1 MNLNP
6 FNWFK
11 KEDPDPF
18 LLEAQDIF
26 KKKGNPVS
34 QKDLEKIKGEGFEE
48 LGGFGVT
55 GLHSYSTFYNRYINQ
70 QFESENEKIREY
82 RKMADMPEIADVIED
97 AVNESTQVDD
107 NGKVLHL
114 EFLNKELA
122 NNTNVV
128 DNITKEFNDFFYSKL
143 RIQDLLDDLF
153 YSYYTDGRLYCECII
168 NPNNSKE
175 GIQKLKKLP
184 AESMDFEYDR
194 TTGQILHFYQ
204 YLKPGCKRPDN
215 RAEAEKDP
223 HIIVFEPKQILHLT
237 FGKFGKSKKEVFG
250 FLEKAKQ
257 PFNQLKLLE
266 TSVIIYRIVRAPERF
281 VFKID
286 VGNMPRDKAL
296 KYVEKIK
303 QKFNKKMVYDPQT
316 GQMAYD
322 TNVMSMLE
330 NFFVPQCL
338 SLNTRIPLLT
348 GEIKT
353 LADLIEDH
361 KNGIINEVYSIDQNT
376 LKPIRGF
383 VQWAG
388 ITRKDAE
395 LIRVHLDNGEFID
408 CTPDHRF
415 VLRDGSECEAQ
426 YLTEGA
432 SLMPL
437 YKKTEAI
444 NSHPGAG
451 TYEQIL
457 DPSDNTW
464 KFSHRIFGNPK
475 EGCAIHHK
483 NFNRFDN
490 SSGNLITLPTKD
502 HIELHFRSNKE
513 RNSHL
518 PMLEALKDPNVRA
531 KQKAAASK
539 AMKKRFMDPSEKE
552 KMAILMKAK
561 WENDEFRAKAINA
574 SKQKR
579 TEKTKRKIKE
589 IVTKLF
595 QNAEYK
601 KKHAEASKNRW
612 NNPEFRNKMSIQF
625 NDEILSFVKLGLTK
639 CENIT
644 NLLTILNSNEK
655 FVSQWNELNPS
666 KRLNP
671 SGKIG
676 RRALVKIV
684 NLIQNEQTPI
694 NHKVTKIERLSHKED
709 TGCLTVV
716 DENNN
721 HNFALA
727 AGVFVKNSEN
737 RGSDISTI
745 GGNPGG
751 FAQLDDLRY
760 FANKL
765 YRAMKYPISRVNNA
779 FERADSNTLFNFG
792 GVGEINRDE
801 IKWAKFLQ
809 KHQSRICKALCD
821 LFLLHLEFK
830 GLKKQFNLDDGSLS
844 LAMNAPNNYEEHMR
858 QKIRETTFLNY
869 NTLAVDTSFS
879 KSFLM
884 RKYLK
889 YDDDTIKANIKGFE
903 EDKQFRSYKDDM
915 ADPNTW

>member
-437 YKKTEAI
+437 Y
-444 NSHPGAG
+444 NS
-451 TYEQIL
+451 
-457 DPSDNTW
+457 
-464 KFSHRIFGNPK
+464 
-475 EGCAIHHK
+475 
-483 NFNRFDN
+483 
-490 SSGNLITLPTKD
+490 
-502 HIELHFRSNKE
+502 
-513 RNSHL
+513 
-518 PMLEALKDPNVRA
+518 
-531 KQKAAASK
+531 
-539 AMKKRFMDPSEKE
+539 
-552 KMAILMKAK
+552 
-561 WENDEFRAKAINA
+561 
-574 SKQKR
+574 
-579 TEKTKRKIKE
+579 KE
-589 IVTKLF
+589 I
-595 QNAEYK
+595 
-601 KKHAEASKNRW
+601 
-612 NNPEFRNKMSIQF
+612 
-625 NDEILSFVKLGLTK
+625 DVK
-639 CENIT
+639 
-644 NLLTILNSNEK
+644 
-655 FVSQWNELNPS
+655 
-666 KRLNP
+666 
-671 SGKIG
+671 
-676 RRALVKIV
+676 
-684 NLIQNEQTPI
+684 
-694 NHKVTKIERLSHKED
+694 KIERLSHKED

-779 FERADSNTLFNFG
+779 FERTDGNNLFNFG